1 MAILRSP
8 SRVSC
13 CCAISRSRPSWR
25 ERRPGWN
32 SVCPAAP
39 VVVEVVEVVKVVKV
53 PGVQKAVVV
62 RVEVQIVA
70 LVVAL
75 VVLVRVCSSLSP

>member
-1 MAILRSP
+1 M
-8 SRVSC
+8 
-13 CCAISRSRPSWR
+13 
-25 ERRPGWN
+25 
-32 SVCPAAP
+32 
-39 VVVEVVEVVKVVKV
+39 VVEVVKVV
-53 PGVQKAVVV
+53 GVQKAVVVPGV